1 MLWVDQGGE
10 WQGHLLKLKIGFYGD
25 MKKEGNILEEKLA

>member
-10 WQGHLLKLKIGFYGD
+10 WQGHHLKSKIRFYGD
-25 MKKEGNILEEKLA
+25 MKEEGNILEEK